1 MLENLGEPQSKHLCA
16 FAKKMRELSES
27 DQKIL
32 EEALANPEWGNM
44 LLTRRLNELG
54 FVVYR
59 DTLTRHRN
67 KECACVR
74 RA

>member
-1 MLENLGEPQSKHLCA
+1 MLENLGEPKSKKLCA
-16 FAKKMRELSES
+16 LARKMFELDKA

-32 EEALANPEWGNM
+32 EDALANPDWGNT

-59 DTLTRHRN
+59 DTLARHRN

-74 RA
+74 ES

>member
-1 MLENLGEPQSKHLCA
+1 MLENLGEPQSKHICR
-16 FAKKMRELSES
+16 FAMKMRELDEA

-32 EEALANPEWGNM
+32 EEALANPAWGNM

-54 FVVYR
+54 FKVYR

-74 RA
+74 EP

>member
-1 MLENLGEPQSKHLCA
+1 MLENLGEPQSKGVCKLVM
-16 FAKKMRELSES
+16 KMRELNEA

-32 EEALANPEWGNM
+32 EDALANPAWGNS

-59 DTLTRHRN
+59 DSLTRHRN
-67 KECACVR
+67 KECACAR
-74 RA
+74 KP

>member
-1 MLENLGEPQSKHLCA
+1 MLENLGEPQSKSVCKLVM
-16 FAKKMRELSES
+16 KMRELDEA

-32 EEALANPEWGNM
+32 EDALANPAWGNS

-59 DTLTRHRN
+59 DSLTRHRN
-67 KECACVR
+67 KECACAR
-74 RA
+74 KP

>member
-1 MLENLGEPQSKHLCA
+1 MLENLGEPQSKSVCKLVM
-16 FAKKMRELSES
+16 KMRELDES

-32 EEALANPEWGNM
+32 EDALADPAWGNS

-54 FVVYR
+54 FTVYR

-74 RA
+74 QS